1 MQHILNEKRTP
12 ACKYCAIGRTAPT
25 GAEILCVKRGIM
37 CPDSSCKHFKY
48 DPLKREPERSPKLK
62 THYSAED
69 FKL

>member
-1 MQHILNEKRTP
+1 
-12 ACKYCAIGRTAPT
+12 
-25 GAEILCVKRGIM
+25 M

-62 THYSAED
+62 TQYSAED